1 MEVFSIKKLIQ
12 EVNFITPQNIA
23 EIVLHLGKKNG
34 IQKIQLIPYLF
45 SLNNAKY

>member
-23 EIVLHLGKKNG
+23 EIVLHWGKNG
-34 IQKIQLIPYLF
+34 IQKTINLFLIF